1 MQMNSLDYG
10 LSLLVSDI
18 GMITGEELLKEKI
31 PINIYEAI

>member
-18 GMITGEELLKEKI
+18 GMINGEELLKEKI
-31 PINIYEAI
+31 PINIYDAI